1 MAGSAAVPV
10 GSTLQL
16 CEVSCTMLAVTLDE
30 GTVMCNCLAA
40 MPISMF
46 MMTALL
52 PLLVQCHLL
61 KRKWADLV

>member
-1 MAGSAAVPV
+1 
-10 GSTLQL
+10 
-16 CEVSCTMLAVTLDE
+16 MLAVTLDE

-46 MMTALL
+46 MMTELL
-52 PLLVQCHLL
+52 PLLVQCHFL